1 MRSITAILAFL
12 FLAAPALAVAEVPD
26 YGADLERFE
35 YPYPVGVHEL
45 SSQRLELDMAFMDVM
60 PAGDPVGT
68 VVLLHGKNFCGAYW
82 DQTIDHLVAG
92 GYRVV
97 VPDQIGF
104 CKSSKP
110 ESYQYTFAQLAA
122 NTADLLDALD
132 VDTVSL
138 LGHSMG
144 GMLATRFALQY
155 PDRVDHLAMLNPI
168 GLEDWRA
175 LGVPYVSIEQI
186 FAAEMDKDYDSIR
199 AYQKRFYYDGQWN
212 EDYDRWARMLA
223 ATYESDDRERVAW
236 AQARTADMVLTQP
249 VLYQFAQLEMPVT
262 LLIGDRDRTAIGR
275 DLVKDEIGAKM
286 GDYTTLGDRTL
297 ERLRDGELILF
308 EGIGHMPHIEAP
320 DRYLEAL
327 DQLFSGRW

>member
-1 MRSITAILAFL
+1 MRSITASLALL
-12 FLAAPALAVAEVPD
+12 FLATPALAPAEIPD

-35 YPYPVGVHEL
+35 YPHPVAVHEF
-45 SSQRLELDMAFMDVM
+45 SNQRLDLEMAFMDVM

-186 FAAEMDKDYDSIR
+186 FAAEMDKDYEGIR

-249 VLYQFAQLEMPVT
+249 VLYQFEQLEMPVT

-275 DLVKDEIGAKM
+275 DLVGDEIGEQM
-286 GDYTTLGDRTL
+286 GDYTILGDRTL
-297 ERLRDGELILF
+297 QRLQDGELILF

-320 DRYLEAL
+320 ERYLDAL
-327 DQLFSGRW
+327 DQVFP